1 MPKSKI
7 ILDETKIATDCHN
20 HKYVG
25 MDGICIAT
33 ICLVRKHNIENSL
46 GECNLYRRL
55 IQSKKGIWSIL
66 KK

>member
-1 MPKSKI
+1 MPKSKT

-33 ICLVRKHNIENSL
+33 ECLVRKHNIENSP
-46 GECNLYRRL
+46 GECKFYRRL
-55 IQSKKGIWSIL
+55 TQDKSGKWSIL

>member
-1 MPKSKI
+1 MSNKA
-7 ILDETKIATDCHN
+7 ILDETLIATDCHN

-33 ICLVRKHNIENSL
+33 ECLVRKHNIENISD
-46 GECNLYRRL
+46 ECDLYRRL
-55 IQSKKGIWSIL
+55 TQDKKGKWSIL